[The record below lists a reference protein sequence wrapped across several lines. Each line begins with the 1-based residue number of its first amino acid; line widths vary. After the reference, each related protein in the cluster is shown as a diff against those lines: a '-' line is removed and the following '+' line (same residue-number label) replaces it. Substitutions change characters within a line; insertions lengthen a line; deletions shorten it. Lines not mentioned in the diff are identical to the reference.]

1 MKSNS
6 RTLAAI
12 MILVIMASIFI
23 LQFKNSDSLDDDNQ
37 DNIEMYA
44 DMESI
49 SIFEEESA
57 QNDNSHIF
65 KASSNFM
72 FSMFKT
78 YILVNVC
85 LSANIFKFKHSSVIS
100 EISRQFN
107 YSVFVVFYTNKS
119 DGKKRM
125 KRELITT

>member
-1 MKSNS
+1 MKSN
-6 RTLAAI
+6 RKLAAI

-23 LQFKNSDSLDDDNQ
+23 LQFKNSDSLDAENQ

-85 LSANIFKFKHSSVIS
+85 LSASIFKYKHSSVIS
-100 EISRQFN
+100 EISRLFN

>member
-1 MKSNS
+1 MKSN
-6 RTLAAI
+6 RKLAAI

-23 LQFKNSDSLDDDNQ
+23 LQVKSNYRLESDSQN
-37 DNIEMYA
+37 NIEMYA
-44 DMESI
+44 ETESI
-49 SIFEEESA
+49 SILEEESV

-78 YILVNVC
+78 YILINVC
-85 LSANIFKFKHSSVIS
+85 LYASIFKHKHSTVIS
-100 EISRQFN
+100 EICRLFN
-107 YSVFVVFYTNKS
+107 YSVFVVFFTNKS

-125 KRELITT
+125 TLNS

>member
-1 MKSNS
+1 MKSN
-6 RTLAAI
+6 RKLAAI

-23 LQFKNSDSLDDDNQ
+23 LQFKSNYRLESDSQN
-37 DNIEMYA
+37 NMEMYA
-44 DMESI
+44 ETESI
-49 SIFEEESA
+49 SILEEETV
-57 QNDNSHIF
+57 QNNNSHIF

-85 LSANIFKFKHSSVIS
+85 LNASIYKHKHSSVIS
-100 EISRQFN
+100 EICRLFN
-107 YSVFVVFYTNKS
+107 YSVFVVFFANKS

-125 KRELITT
+125 MREIITT

>member
-1 MKSNS
+1 MKSN
-6 RTLAAI
+6 RKLAAI

-23 LQFKNSDSLDDDNQ
+23 LQFKSNYRLESDSQ
-37 DNIEMYA
+37 YNIEMYA
-44 DMESI
+44 ETESI
-49 SIFEEESA
+49 SILEEESV
-57 QNDNSHIF
+57 QNNSHIF

-85 LSANIFKFKHSSVIS
+85 LNASIYKHKHSSVIS
-100 EISRQFN
+100 EICRLFN
-107 YSVFVVFYTNKS
+107 YSVFVVFFANKS

-125 KRELITT
+125 MREIITT

>member
-1 MKSNS
+1 MKSN
-6 RTLAAI
+6 RKFAAI

-23 LQFKNSDSLDDDNQ
+23 LQFKNNQKLDTDSQN
-37 DNIEMYA
+37 NIEMYA
-44 DMESI
+44 ETESI
-49 SIFEEESA
+49 SILEEESA
-57 QNDNSHIF
+57 QNENSHIF

-85 LSANIFKFKHSSVIS
+85 LNASIYKHKHSSVIS
-100 EISRQFN
+100 EICRLFN
-107 YSVFVVFYTNKS
+107 YSVFVVFYANKS

-125 KRELITT
+125 KREIITT